1 MCFHVSKIND
11 EKLKDVFAKNACGR
25 DVAEMRPCVGRTA
38 GASRNPGGHGP
49 LSPPNGW
56 NPDKADIHLGS
67 RVGVGLTTQPGRL
80 PPLLRPLCVCAREH
94 FSFSIPL
101 PDCFTKSGRTVSSG
115 IFSMLVQLFG
125 CMILTALVRFC
136 SRQQLGLPIFFVRCP
151 E

>member
-1 MCFHVSKIND
+1 MHADGMWPK
-11 EKLKDVFAKNACGR
+11 CGLALGAR
-25 DVAEMRPCVGRTA
+25 PAHPEIRVDTAHCHPKRMKSGQSGHPFGVARWSWPYHAART
-38 GASRNPGGHGP
+38 SP
-49 LSPPNGW
+49 SPP
-56 NPDKADIHLGS
+56 PS
-67 RVGVGLTTQPGRL
+67 SV
-80 PPLLRPLCVCAREH
+80 CVCAREH

>member
-11 EKLKDVFAKNACGR
+11 EKLKDVFAKKCMRTGCGR
-25 DVAEMRPCVGRTA
+25 NAALRWAHGRRIQKSGWTRPIVT
-38 GASRNPGGHGP
+38 
-49 LSPPNGW
+49 PNGW

-80 PPLLRPLCVCAREH
+80 PSLLRPLCVCAREH

>member
-1 MCFHVSKIND
+1 MC
-11 EKLKDVFAKNACGR
+11 LRKNACGR

-49 LSPPNGW
+49 LSPQTDEIRTKRTSIWGRALELALPRS
-56 NPDKADIHLGS
+56 PDVS
-67 RVGVGLTTQPGRL
+67 L
-80 PPLLRPLCVCAREH
+80 PSSVLCVYAREH